1 MGNHAF
7 LAPSSAHRMRLCA
20 GSAWMESQFPDL
32 GDDTASREGDACHW
46 VMQHRFTGLEL
57 PVGSMA
63 PNSVEVTQAMHD
75 AVNLLE
81 QDIIARLGPEWRRW
95 IVVERP
101 VAVPRVHPT
110 LCWGT
115 PDVRALVPVANGH
128 LLFVWDLKYG
138 FKRVEAFENDQ
149 LVEYA
154 AGCLTEA
161 GILGDGDQRVRCVL
175 TIVQPRAYH
184 ALGPVR
190 AWEVMAS
197 DLRGQINILAMAA
210 DEAAGPTPK
219 CRPQPDACEN
229 CRARSGCDAL
239 QEAVYRGMDIARQ
252 ATPREMPDDAM
263 GLELAYLDD
272 VESLIKAR
280 KSGLEEVVK
289 ARLAKGARIS
299 HWRMGPGQGKTIWKV
314 KPEEVKILGQYLQL
328 DLTQP
333 LDVCTP
339 LQAKAKGLPEGLFKQ
354 YSETIPGATKL
365 TREDGA
371 NVRRIFSRI

>member
-1 MGNHAF
+1 MAAHAF

-32 GDDTASREGDACHW
+32 GDDTASREGEACHW
-46 VMQHRFTGLEL
+46 VMQHRFTGMEL

-63 PNSVEVTQAMHD
+63 PNGVEVTQAMHD
-75 AVNLLE
+75 AVGLLE
-81 QDIIARLGPEWRRW
+81 QDIVAQLGPDWRRL
-95 IVVERP
+95 IAVERP
-101 VAVPRVHPT
+101 VAIPRVHPT

-115 PDVRALVPVANGH
+115 PDVRAWAQKDGVSF
-128 LLFVWDLKYG
+128 LFVWDLKYG

-154 AGCLTEA
+154 AGCLSEA
-161 GILGDGDQRVRCVL
+161 QVLGDADQRVRCVL
-175 TIVQPRAYH
+175 TVVQPRAYH
-184 ALGPVR
+184 TLGPVR
-190 AWEVMAS
+190 SWEVMAC
-197 DLRGQINILAMAA
+197 DLRAQINILAMAA
-210 DEAAGPTPK
+210 DEATGTAPK
-219 CRPQPDACEN
+219 CRPQPEACEN
-229 CRARSGCDAL
+229 CRARSGCGAL

-299 HWRMGPGQGKTIWKV
+299 HWRMGPGQGKTVWTKS
-314 KPEEVKILGQYLQL
+314 PAEVALLGEFLQL
-328 DLTQP
+328 DLKQP

-339 LQAKAKGLPEGLFKQ
+339 LQAKAKGLPEGLMKQ
-354 YSETIPGATKL
+354 YSNTVSGATKL
-365 TREDGA
+365 LREDGA